1 MGSVYGQISHIRI
14 MRSAS
19 VGGGVKKKRVTLMV
33 ALAMIDLY
41 VIVLHAIGVNWQG
54 YQLYSFFF
62 KKTMFFLSCWI

>member
-1 MGSVYGQISHIRI
+1 
-14 MRSAS
+14 
-19 VGGGVKKKRVTLMV
+19 MV

-62 KKTMFFLSCWI
+62 LKNNVFFKLLDLK